1 MRLFLTYLL
10 IAPLLL
16 LSGCGN
22 SDVVDRLSS
31 DSNLNGV
38 SSKTKNLVEAVRL
51 VDGIN
56 NTLKNGNDKDIN
68 KAIKEVIKI
77 YNESNFKKEKQSK
90 KIQIENGVLYTS
102 HGGKFEITILETMV
116 VLGERIK

>member
-1 MRLFLTYLL
+1 MRLILTYLL